1 MSYENPAERSEAA
14 AIGGESADILIA
26 QTEELLEGGLYDA
39 EAAQE
44 TRSMLKTARL
54 LTQNIETRKKID
66 DLLEDIASR
75 YGDQK

>member
-1 MSYENPAERSEAA
+1 MSYENPSERSEAA

-44 TRSMLKTARL
+44 TRSMLNTARL
-54 LTQNIETRKKID
+54 LTQNPETRKKID
-66 DLLEDIASR
+66 DLLVDIASR